1 MLEVLA
7 LAGRRELLELLGMA
21 LGESHESRGRERV
34 WGQRAQAGLREV
46 VLPNSSWLL
55 APGSQASSSSFL
67 TQVVNP
73 DVYETYLHLSAAS

>member
-7 LAGRRELLELLGMA
+7 LAERRELLGMA

-73 DVYETYLHLSAAS
+73 DVYETYLHLSVAS